1 MDLII
6 VESPSKAKTISK
18 YLKGKYKVDASAG
31 HIRDLPV
38 HTLGVDIKNNFEPKY
53 VNSEGKEDIIR
64 RLTDET
70 KKADNVYLATDP
82 DREGEAI
89 SWHLQTVLGLDENKE
104 NRIEFN
110 EISPKA
116 VEAALEHPR
125 TIDYNLVD
133 AQQARRACGEQQLLR
148 TQRIAYARQPPFG
161 EPAGEK
167 RPVVGAVHPFERH
180 ALHGIA
186 RAHDPALDGIG
197 RRPLH
202 AVDGAQQRLEPS
214 SRRDGPRLRGVDPG
228 AVDHLDRR
236 RKAHH
241 AGRHFAFETEDPGQR
256 HEHHG
261 HRYGHRNH
269 GDARHHPGPVLR
281 RGAGGAARYE
291 KFEVQTTAIL
301 TVKFHAK

>member
-1 MDLII
+1 M
-6 VESPSKAKTISK
+6 
-18 YLKGKYKVDASAG
+18 Y
-31 HIRDLPV
+31 
-38 HTLGVDIKNNFEPKY
+38 
-53 VNSEGKEDIIR
+53 
-64 RLTDET
+64 
-70 KKADNVYLATDP
+70 
-82 DREGEAI
+82 
-89 SWHLQTVLGLDENKE
+89 
-104 NRIEFN
+104 
-110 EISPKA
+110 
-116 VEAALEHPR
+116 
-125 TIDYNLVD
+125 

-202 AVDGAQQRLEPS
+202 AVNGAQQRFEPS

-241 AGRHFAFETEDPGQR
+241 AGRHFAFETEDHGQR

-291 KFEVQTTAIL
+291 KFEVQTTAIF

>member
-1 MDLII
+1 MRLQP
-6 VESPSKAKTISK
+6 VEDRRIALADAHGHDAVGLRQIRTQQ
-18 YLKGKYKVDASAG
+18 GVVDRFGQPVCLPHVAEEEVVSRNLAG
-31 HIRDLPV
+31 RPPRQPLHV
-38 HTLGVDIKNNFEPKY
+38 AQVGQ
-53 VNSEGKEDIIR
+53 R
-64 RLTDET
+64 R
-70 KKADNVYLATDP
+70 A
-82 DREGEAI
+82 
-89 SWHLQTVLGLDENKE
+89 LQLLHPR
-104 NRIEFN
+104 RIESRHL
-110 EISPKA
+110 EP
-116 VEAALEHPR
+116 VAAGPLVAGDEEHLH
-125 TIDYNLVD
+125 LVARMY

-202 AVDGAQQRLEPS
+202 AVNGAQQRFEPS

-241 AGRHFAFETEDPGQR
+241 AGRHFAFETEDHGQR

-291 KFEVQTTAIL
+291 KFEVQTTAIF